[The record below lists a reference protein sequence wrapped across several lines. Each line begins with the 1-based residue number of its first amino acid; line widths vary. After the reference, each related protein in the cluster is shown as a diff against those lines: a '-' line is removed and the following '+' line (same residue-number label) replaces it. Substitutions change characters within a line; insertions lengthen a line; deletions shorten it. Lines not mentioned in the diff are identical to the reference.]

1 MSATQYNFVAT
12 CSIGCETILEKE
24 LKSLGFSHV
33 KAARNLVR
41 FSGGIE
47 DGMRACLWS
56 RCASRILMSLDS
68 VHAPSAEEIYRQCL
82 KVPWEDFLS
91 ASSTFAVHGIG
102 TNRSVRN
109 SAFLAQKV
117 KDAIADRLRNRYGK
131 RPNVDRN
138 DPQVS
143 INAHLAGAR
152 LDLSLDLSG
161 DSLHKRGWRVE
172 TTQAPI
178 KESLAATIL
187 LAAGY
192 KGDRPFSRSDV
203 RLGYVSCGSGGH
215 RLGASA
221 GSSSPFC
228 VRTLADVAQ
237 NVGKTFRREPPGIGK
252 AEKTKTFHPFWAVI
266 SNDRAIRITSQHI
279 EQSGLSE
286 IIHVEKM
293 GAVRARFPEE
303 DCLLATNPPYGERIK
318 PEDDEDLTVLYRKLG
333 EKWKDIGRGRL
344 AVICAHTG
352 FRKSFR
358 AKAVSGGGIVQR
370 SDTKSF
376 VLVSSW

>member
-24 LKSLGFSHV
+24 LQSLGFSHV

-68 VHAPSAEEIYRQCL
+68 VHAPSAEEIYRECL

-192 KGDRPFSRSDV
+192 KGDRPFLDPM
-203 RLGYVSCGSGGH
+203 CGSGTFLVEAADIALGRAPGH
-215 RLGASA
+215 RRHFAFERW
-221 GSSSPFC
+221 P
-228 VRTLADVAQ
+228 TL
-237 NVGKTFRREPPGIGK
+237 PK
-252 AEKTKTFHPFWAVI
+252 ALLKRFEESHRNRQSRKTKTFRPSLVAI
-266 SNDRAIRITSQHI
+266 SNDGRSASRVSM
-279 EQSGLSE
+279 SS
-286 IIHVEKM
+286 
-293 GAVRARFPEE
+293 
-303 DCLLATNPPYGERIK
+303 NPAF
-318 PEDDEDLTVLYRKLG
+318 RKLFTLR
-333 EKWKDIGRGRL
+333 KWVPCGQN
-344 AVICAHTG
+344 
-352 FRKSFR
+352 FPRKVVCWPRILLTANGSNR
-358 AKAVSGGGIVQR
+358 KMMKI
-370 SDTKSF
+370 
-376 VLVSSW
+376 